1 MTKAAKQEQLTTMR
15 RNQILDAATKV
26 FADKG
31 FHPTTIKD
39 VAREAGLADGT
50 IYIYFENKPALLL
63 GIMDRV
69 TTAALQNVDRSSL
82 AAMDLPA
89 FIRTYIQHPLTV
101 FESSNFELFKVV
113 VSEILVNQEMRDRY
127 YEHVLAPTISL
138 GEQFFRQWADQ
149 HDLAPIHNKL
159 LMHAVSSIIIGL
171 IVQRIVG
178 DTTLADEW
186 EQLPVYLSDLLLYG
200 IERNRVGSPT
210 STNSS

>member
-1 MTKAAKQEQLTTMR
+1 MMKAAKQEQLTSVR

-26 FADKG
+26 FAGKG

-39 VAREAGLADGT
+39 VACEAGLADGT

-63 GIMDRV
+63 GIMDRL
-69 TTAALQNVDRSSL
+69 TTAALQNVDTSSL
-82 AAMDLPA
+82 AGMDLPD
-89 FIRTYIQHPLTV
+89 FIRTYIRHPLTV

-127 YEHVLAPTISL
+127 YQHVLAPTIRL

-149 HDLAPIHNKL
+149 HDLDPIHTKL
-159 LMHAVSSIIIGL
+159 LMHAVSSIVIGL

-178 DTTLADEW
+178 DRTLADEW
-186 EQLPVYLSDLLLYG
+186 EQLPAYLSNLLLHG
-200 IERNRVGSPT
+200 IESNRV
-210 STNSS
+210 